1 MGLAR
6 WLWDSCGSLL
16 PEEHWV
22 RVDGH
27 KVHFLQMGA
36 GPELIVLHGLVG
48 TAAAWMHTL
57 PTLADQSTVYAVDA
71 LGIGL
76 SDRVPGLDPGLVA
89 QADRVA
95 SFMQEE
101 NIPSADFLAT
111 SHGGAVALM
120 LAARHPVR
128 VRTLVLHAPANPFS
142 TLADPAVYFYQSQL
156 GRWFARR
163 IPVLS
168 KRMQYLALSQVYG
181 DPRGLEGTL
190 ETYLSS
196 LRVPGTIDYLLNLLR
211 NWFKDMRALESV
223 LDRVRGIPTLLLWG
237 DSDRVMSLESGQRLH
252 GLLSQSELV
261 VLPGIGH
268 LAYEECPRSF
278 AEAVNSFLS
287 RERLGPTLIPGTTD
301 SPAAGAGPV
310 LMT

>member
-6 WLWDSCGSLL
+6 WLWDSCESFRT
-16 PEEHWV
+16 EEHWV

-27 KVHFLQMGA
+27 QVHFLQAGT

-48 TAAAWMHTL
+48 TAAAWGQTL
-57 PTLADQSTVYAVDA
+57 PTLANESTVFAMDA
-71 LGIGL
+71 LGIGR
-76 SDRVPGLDPGLVA
+76 SDRVSGLDPGLPA
-89 QADRVA
+89 QAHRVA
-95 SFMQEE
+95 HFMQAE

-120 LAARHPVR
+120 LAACHPER

-142 TLADPAVYFYQSQL
+142 TLADPAVYFYQSRL
-156 GRWFARR
+156 GRWFAHR
-163 IPVLS
+163 IPTLS
-168 KRMQYLALSQVYG
+168 PRVQSLALSQMYG

-196 LRVPGTIDYLLNLLR
+196 LRVPGTIEYLLNLLSH
-211 NWFKDMRALESV
+211 WFEDMRALESV
-223 LDRVRGIPTLLLWG
+223 LERVLGIPILLLWG

-252 GLLSQSELV
+252 GRLPQSELV
-261 VLPGIGH
+261 VLPGVGH
-268 LAYEECPRSF
+268 LPYEECPRIF

-287 RERLGPTLIPGTTD
+287 RERLLPPPIPVAAA
-301 SPAAGAGPV
+301 SPVVGAGPF